1 MITNIRCMSK
11 HMKRR
16 KKGWQVIAE
25 TTETWSSYPI
35 SNMLIARDYFGG
47 VMEIK
52 TKSSRRFGNII
63 ESIVVT
69 DENEVY
75 RNVYYFDYSGAIEYE
90 TERGFPLLHKMLR

>member
-63 ESIVVT
+63 ESIVVII
-69 DENEVY
+69 DI
-75 RNVYYFDYSGAIEYE
+75 DYCNISTI
-90 TERGFPLLHKMLR
+90 LRSSSL